1 MGRVVHFDINSE
13 EPKKTIDFYKKIF
26 DWKFTK
32 WEGPMDYW
40 LITTGEKTDQGIDGG
55 LSKKGETA
63 PPKCPTIDVNDL
75 DKTMTMIEEHGGK
88 LTSPKMPVPGVGWLT
103 YFKDPDGNMF
113 GAMQEDTTAK

>member
-13 EPKKTIDFYKKIF
+13 EPEKTIEFYKKIF

-40 LITTGEKTDQGIDGG
+40 LITTGEKGDQGIDGG

-63 PPKCPTIDVNDL
+63 PPKCPTIDVKDL
-75 DKTMTMIEEHGGK
+75 DKTMTMIEENGGK
-88 LTSPKMPVPGVGWLT
+88 LTSPKMPVPGVGWLA
-103 YFKDPDGNMF
+103 YFEDPDGNMF
-113 GAMQEDTTAK
+113 GAMQEDTNAK